1 MTQLAQL
8 CLVGDFAA
16 ARAVQRKYLP
26 LMEVNFIESNP
37 IPVKAAMVFWRLEG
51 SAWPLQRAASTEPGV
66 SPIQVLL
73 VRSEQSGRS
82 LPHDR
87 RQQPL
92 GPVSVLA
99 APKRRSG
106 RSLLVS
112 PFIPANPSMRS
123 SVGRSP
129 QCSMDRLHFFLFV
142 RVVSPEGAP
151 KIPVWPE
158 PGSWHSVGTKT
169 PCCPQFYCAEWS
181 FVVLSASPRHRTGLG
196 TDQPVKSPS
205 RQLDARRAS
214 LIC

>member
-129 QCSMDRLHFFLFV
+129 QCSMDRLHFFFSFELSYL
-142 RVVSPEGAP
+142 RVLQKAQSGRSLE
-151 KIPVWPE
+151 
-158 PGSWHSVGTKT
+158 VGTQLAQK
-169 PCCPQFYCAEWS
+169 PLAVRSFIVQNGPSWS
-181 FVVLSASPRHRTGLG
+181 
-196 TDQPVKSPS
+196 
-205 RQLDARRAS
+205 
-214 LIC
+214 